1 MAIDLGDTIPEFELL
16 NQNGENVKISPKS
29 DKVRVIYFY
38 PKNNTK
44 VCTDQA
50 CSFRDW
56 YDDLLDYG
64 CKVIGVSSD
73 SVESHSSFSKQHKLN
88 FTLLSDP
95 DGKVR
100 KMFGATKLFGLI
112 PSRKTF
118 VIDENGKVIYTFDA
132 LFESDKHVKNV
143 LNHLK
148 SGK

>member
-1 MAIDLGDTIPEFELL
+1 MAIEEGSTISTFELI
-16 NQNGENVKISPKS
+16 NQSGETVKISPN
-29 DKVRVIYFY
+29 DGKVRVIYFY

-64 CKVIGVSSD
+64 CEVIGISSD
-73 SVESHSSFSKQHKLN
+73 SVDSHQSFSKQHKLN

-100 KMFGATKLFGLI
+100 KMFGASKFFGLM

-118 VIDENGKVIYTFDA
+118 VINEGGKVIYTFDA

-143 LNHLK
+143 LDHLK
-148 SGK
+148 ANR

>member
-1 MAIDLGDTIPEFELL
+1 MAIDVGSRIPTFELR
-16 NQNGENVKISPKS
+16 NQKGEWVKVSANDGKI
-29 DKVRVIYFY
+29 RVIYFY

-64 CKVIGVSSD
+64 CEVIGISSD
-73 SVESHSSFSKQHKLN
+73 SVDSHQSFSKQHKLN

-100 KMFGATKLFGLI
+100 EMFGATKLFGLI

-118 VIDENGKVIYTFDA
+118 VIDKKGKVIYTFDA

-143 LNHLK
+143 LEQLELNR
-148 SGK
+148 

>member
-1 MAIDLGDTIPEFELL
+1 MAVDLGDKIPEFELQ
-16 NQNGENVKISPKS
+16 NQSGEKVKVSP
-29 DKVRVIYFY
+29 DDHKVRVIYFY

-64 CKVIGVSSD
+64 CEVIGISSD
-73 SVESHSSFSKQHKLN
+73 SVKSHQSFSKQHKLN
-88 FTLLSDP
+88 FTLLSDA

-100 KMFGATKLFGLI
+100 KMFGATKLFGLL

-118 VIDENGKVIYTFDA
+118 VIDEDGIVIYTFDA

-143 LNHLK
+143 LNYLK
-148 SGK
+148 SRK

>member
-1 MAIDLGDTIPEFELL
+1 MAIDVGSRIPTFELR
-16 NQNGENVKISPKS
+16 NQKGEWVKVSANDGKI
-29 DKVRVIYFY
+29 RVIYFY

-64 CKVIGVSSD
+64 CEVIGISSD
-73 SVESHSSFSKQHKLN
+73 SVGSHESFSKQHKLN

-95 DGKVR
+95 SGKVR
-100 KMFGATKLFGLI
+100 KLFGATKLFGLL

-118 VIDENGKVIYTFDA
+118 VINKEGKVIYTFDA

-143 LNHLK
+143 LEQLELNR
-148 SGK
+148 